1 MTVSPSD
8 RGLNEKQLTTP
19 DSSVYIIR
27 PDFRF
32 SLSFKTEKYTR

>member
-1 MTVSPSD
+1 MASNDIISV

-32 SLSFKTEKYTR
+32 SLSF